1 MAAVL
6 EVDNCRCAIGAKAQA
21 TAGQEDWSCKATGGW
36 SCKAAS
42 ACLACWDWPPLSGP
56 GNAAI

>member
-21 TAGQEDWSCKATGGW
+21 TAGQED
-36 SCKAAS
+36 
-42 ACLACWDWPPLSGP
+42 
-56 GNAAI
+56 